1 MAIPLDPEQVVS
13 SKELLMSQVVQQEA
27 LTSLLIEKG
36 YSPRRCEGMSSRQLK
51 EIVKF
56 KKSDKS
62 DERDPLEFISLP
74 LV

>member
-1 MAIPLDPEQVVS
+1 
-13 SKELLMSQVVQQEA
+13 
-27 LTSLLIEKG
+27 
-36 YSPRRCEGMSSRQLK
+36 MSSRQLK